1 MSGSIDAFDD
11 GLALIHLTPPLEGFE
26 QFIGAWFVPGPP
38 AFLVDVGPAST
49 AGQLLKA
56 LDALGVTRL
65 DYILLSHLHLDHAG
79 AVGRISERF
88 PRARVVC
95 HETGI
100 AHLVDP
106 ARLFAGARSVL
117 GRVADGYGPIDPVAP
132 ERLIAAQGFEA
143 QGIRA
148 LITPGHA
155 PHHVSFATPAGLFA
169 GEACGVWYRFAEGV
183 DYMRPATP
191 PRFFLDTALRSIDA
205 LIACAP
211 VRMAMGHLGLVAD
224 GLGLL
229 QRHRDQLL
237 FWEKFLARCVQ
248 ASAGADILERARAG
262 LLREDPRM
270 AAFGRF
276 PPPAQ
281 ARENYFLGNSISGF
295 LGWISSGRGAPP
307 DETPAAS

>member
-1 MSGSIDAFDD
+1 MSGRIDAYGD

-26 QFIGAWFVPGPP
+26 EFIGAWFVPGPP

-49 AGQLLKA
+49 AGQLLQA
-56 LDALGVTRL
+56 LDALGATRL

-79 AVGRISERF
+79 AIGRISGRF
-88 PRARVVC
+88 PGARVVC

-100 AHLVDP
+100 PHLVDP
-106 ARLFAGARSVL
+106 ARLWAGARAVL
-117 GRVADGYGPIDPVAP
+117 GPVADGYGRIDPVPP
-132 ERLIAAQGFEA
+132 ERLIAARGFEA
-143 QGIRA
+143 EGIHA

-155 PHHVSFATPAGLFA
+155 PHHVSFLTPAGLFA
-169 GEACGVWYRFAEGV
+169 GEACGVWYRFPGGV
-183 DYMRPATP
+183 EYMRPATP
-191 PRFFLDTALRSIDA
+191 PRFFLDIALQSIDT
-205 LIACAP
+205 LIACGP
-211 VRMAMGHLGLVAD
+211 VRMAMGHLGLIAD

-237 FWEKFLARCVQ
+237 FWEKWLARCVQ
-248 ASAGADILERARAG
+248 ESAGPEILERARAG

-281 ARENYFLGNSISGF
+281 ARETYFLGNSINGF
-295 LGWISSGRGAPP
+295 LGWVSPGSGTHP
-307 DETPAAS
+307 T